1 VNFVVRSKDI
11 VVEFNR
17 RTLKVGLKGHPPV
30 IDGQLY
36 NEVKVEECTWVLEDK
51 KTLVVNLE
59 KARGIKALTFQ
70 KLKHFEHGR
79 SKDKL
84 EV

>member
-1 VNFVVRSKDI
+1 MNFVVRSKDI

-70 KLKHFEHGR
+70 KLNNFEHGR